1 MEVCMNRKPLTI
13 VNQDEILKSI
23 MVQMDD
29 CHEEI
34 DMCERDISMRVQQL
48 FETEIVPILAKRLK
62 PLKDGEQL
70 IWRKV
75 EERLREIGFQVN
87 EDTPLSY
94 DDGVIFY
101 HSEGEDKTDPASIK
115 EMVMNSILKGINK

>member
-1 MEVCMNRKPLTI
+1 
-13 VNQDEILKSI
+13 
-23 MVQMDD
+23 
-29 CHEEI
+29 
-34 DMCERDISMRVQQL
+34 
-48 FETEIVPILAKRLK
+48 
-62 PLKDGEQL
+62 
-70 IWRKV
+70 
-75 EERLREIGFQVN
+75 VN